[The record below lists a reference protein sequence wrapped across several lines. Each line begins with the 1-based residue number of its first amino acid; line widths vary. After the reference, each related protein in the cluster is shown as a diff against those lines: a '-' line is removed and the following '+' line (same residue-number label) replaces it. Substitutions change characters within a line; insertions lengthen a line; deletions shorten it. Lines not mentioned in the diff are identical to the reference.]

1 MVLKSKVT
9 DWGPKP
15 FRFLD
20 IWQEDKEFG
29 SFVKSK
35 WESYLVQG
43 DKFQVLK
50 EKLKMLKSDLKGWNI
65 EVWVNR

>member
-1 MVLKSKVT
+1 MLKSNVV

-29 SFVKSK
+29 SFVKRK
-35 WESYLVQG
+35 WEG
-43 DKFQVLK
+43 
-50 EKLKMLKSDLKGWNI
+50 
-65 EVWVNR
+65 